1 MKFAKKV
8 NKRAATSG
16 TKRTYAEEL
25 LYVFHLMFHPFDGF
39 WDLKHEKR
47 GSLRAALTILGAVI
61 VAVYY
66 NSIGKGYVMNP
77 QGMYSTI
84 FGTILSVLMPLALW
98 VVANWCLT
106 TLFEGE
112 GSIKDIFVA
121 TCYSLAPMALLMIPA
136 TIASNFV
143 ITDEADIVSLVITFG
158 FIWSGLLIFFGMMVT
173 HDYSLGRN
181 FLTTAGT
188 IVGMVFIMF
197 VAVLFTTLLGKL
209 VSFVTN
215 IVTELQY
222 RM

>member
-1 MKFAKKV
+1 
-8 NKRAATSG
+8 
-16 TKRTYAEEL
+16 
-25 LYVFHLMFHPFDGF
+25 MFHPFDGF

-77 QGMYSTI
+77 QGTFSTI

-112 GSIKDIFVA
+112 GSIKDIFIA

-143 ITDEADIVSLVITFG
+143 IVDEADIVSLVITFG

-181 FLTTAGT
+181 FLTAAGT